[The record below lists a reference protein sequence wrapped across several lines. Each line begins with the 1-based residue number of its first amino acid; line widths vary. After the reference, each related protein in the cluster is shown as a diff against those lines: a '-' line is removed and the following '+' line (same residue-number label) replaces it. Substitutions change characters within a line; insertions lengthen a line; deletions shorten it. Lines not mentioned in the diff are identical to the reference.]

1 MELEGLTLSMEG
13 RELLDLSGDDAVGNS
28 AYILLTDTKTR
39 FSKLS
44 KLITEAPYN
53 HVSVAFDHSLKTL
66 YTYALMN
73 ANGIKGGLKQETW
86 EELEGA
92 NYSLYEIKVGIAT
105 LNKMKSRVKE
115 LEENAGNTRY
125 NHLGLINAVFKKE
138 LFSSDKDSVMFCSQ
152 FVVELLRFSGI
163 ELFEGKSSSVITPYE
178 LVKSKILRFVKR
190 GKIKRG

>member
-1 MELEGLTLSMEG
+1 MDLSGLRLSMEG
-13 RELLDLSGDDAVGNS
+13 LELLELSDEEAVGNGV
-28 AYILLTDTKTR
+28 YIVLTDTKTR

-53 HVSVAFDHSLKTL
+53 HVSVAFDRSLKTL

-125 NHLGLINAVFKKE
+125 NHLGLINAIFKKE

-163 ELFEGKSSSVITPYE
+163 ELFEGKSSSTITPYE
-178 LVKSKILRFVKR
+178 LVKSKLLRFVKR
-190 GKIKRG
+190 GKIK